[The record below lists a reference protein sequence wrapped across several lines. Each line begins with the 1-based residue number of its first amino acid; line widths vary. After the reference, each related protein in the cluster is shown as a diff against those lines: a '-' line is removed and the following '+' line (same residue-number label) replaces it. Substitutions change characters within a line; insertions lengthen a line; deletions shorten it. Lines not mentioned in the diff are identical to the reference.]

1 MINIKS
7 QKMRKRIKVYLGLKW
22 MIFIFIGFSA
32 CTGRTEKAQPNI
44 LFIMADDHTTQ
55 AISCYDGIFADKAKT
70 VNIDRIAEEVMR
82 FTNVLCTNSICS
94 PSRATIPTGKYSHKN
109 GLYCLG
115 QSFNM
120 SQQTT
125 AGLLGAAGYQT
136 AVYGKWH
143 LRCTPEGFDDYKVL
157 PVQGRYQDP
166 QFHVKGEDSL
176 VIYAGWST
184 DIIAD
189 MTMDFLRNRDKHK
202 PFYVMC
208 HFKATHDPWA
218 SRPPHDTLFINEEM
232 PAPANLFDTYEN
244 REDPSRRTTLKL
256 EFMNQS
262 TYPHDRLEGVND
274 LAQRDHIYQQYI
286 RDFFRCGRVL
296 DENVGRVMDFIEE
309 EGLDKNTIVFYTA
322 DQGHFLGE
330 NGFFS
335 KRFMYEEAM
344 RMPLIVRY
352 PGKVEAGSV
361 NDDLVINADFAPTIV
376 DMAGIAVPEDL
387 QGESILPLLEENTPD
402 GWRRAVYYRYWQHLL
417 HRDVTAH
424 YGIRTKTHK
433 LIYFYGLPLEMTNY
447 PGVDPSWEFFDLAN
461 DPAEMNSLY
470 HDPDQQ
476 ALIKEL
482 KQTLLKLKEQYG
494 DTDDKYHE
502 LVKVNEKYFW

>member
-1 MINIKS
+1 
-7 QKMRKRIKVYLGLKW
+7 MRKHSKVYLGLKW

-32 CTGRTEKAQPNI
+32 CTGKTEKAQPNI
-44 LFIMADDHTTQ
+44 LFIMADDHSTR
-55 AISCYDGIFADKAKT
+55 AISCYDGIFAEKAKT
-70 VNIDRIAEEVMR
+70 VNIDRIAEEGMR
-82 FTNVLCTNSICS
+82 FTNAFCTNSICS
-94 PSRATIPTGKYSHKN
+94 PSRATILTGKYSHKN

-125 AGLLGAAGYQT
+125 VGLLGAAGYQT

-184 DIIAD
+184 DII
-189 MTMDFLRNRDKHK
+189 
-202 PFYVMC
+202 
-208 HFKATHDPWA
+208 
-218 SRPPHDTLFINEEM
+218 
-232 PAPANLFDTYEN
+232 
-244 REDPSRRTTLKL
+244 
-256 EFMNQS
+256 
-262 TYPHDRLEGVND
+262 
-274 LAQRDHIYQQYI
+274 
-286 RDFFRCGRVL
+286 
-296 DENVGRVMDFIEE
+296 
-309 EGLDKNTIVFYTA
+309 
-322 DQGHFLGE
+322 
-330 NGFFS
+330 
-335 KRFMYEEAM
+335 
-344 RMPLIVRY
+344 
-352 PGKVEAGSV
+352 
-361 NDDLVINADFAPTIV
+361 V

-387 QGESILPLLEENTPD
+387 QGESILPLLEGNTPD

-447 PGVDPSWEFFDLAN
+447 PAVDPCWEFFGLAN

-476 ALIKEL
+476 ALIKGL

-494 DTDDKYHE
+494 DTDDKYPE